1 MVQAVIV
8 ERSAL
13 FRDTLKKIFRSWFPA
28 IELIEAES
36 GKELMERTRT
46 IGPDLLLIDIQL
58 VGENILEVIRRIRN
72 RYPDTIIIAL
82 SSFDSV
88 EYEAAAQGQG
98 ADYFISKR
106 ASVQEVLRLIQSIL
120 TTRGESRKHPPDE
133 SRNKN

>member
-13 FRDTLKKIFRSWFPA
+13 FRDTLKTIFRSWFPA
-28 IELIEAES
+28 VELIEAES